1 MQGLIVLKGI
11 KIGHVAN
18 VDYADK
24 TNIKNSTNC
33 LYMYYYHILLHT
45 YE

>member
-1 MQGLIVLKGI
+1 MSVVKMQGLIVLKGI

-24 TNIKNSTNC
+24 TN
-33 LYMYYYHILLHT
+33 L
-45 YE
+45 